1 MNAEEARL
9 ILQCRRP
16 CGRDDN
22 DAAIR
27 EALEFAAGDPAF
39 MESLQ
44 REAAVDTAICQCLR
58 SIAPPADLKQKI
70 LVGFK
75 VTRVRHWWQRPAW
88 LGMAACVAV
97 GSSLAAMKYW
107 PVSPRTAQPIFASVF
122 TLPDFRG
129 ATTQKLNAGPDVKGM
144 ATMDDVRA
152 YLAQNSCECS
162 WVPEGLC
169 VCPGGPVGCS
179 VFEWNGQNV
188 TLICFDAGKIG
199 EVHLFTVDASALK
212 DRPGGPIYEV
222 ANGWRTCSWMSGDRL
237 LMLAGSEKAAKPED
251 LEALI
256 K

>member
-16 CGRDDN
+16 CGRDDH

-27 EALEFAAGDPAF
+27 EALDYAASDPAF
-39 MESLQ
+39 MESVQ
-44 REAAVDTAICQCLR
+44 QEAALDAAICNCVR
-58 SIAPPADLKQKI
+58 NIEPPPDLKQKI
-70 LVGFK
+70 LVGLK
-75 VTRVRHWWQRPAW
+75 VTRVRRWWQRPGW
-88 LGMAACVAV
+88 LGVAACVAV
-97 GSSLAAMKYW
+97 AAPLTVRFW
-107 PVSPRTAQPIFASVF
+107 PENTPAPTPVFASIF

-129 ATTQKLNAGPDVKGM
+129 ATMQKLNAGPDVKSM
-144 ATMDDVRA
+144 ASMDDVRT
-152 YLAQNSCECS
+152 YLAMNSCHCS
-162 WVPEGLC
+162 AVPENLC
-169 VCPGGPVGCS
+169 TCPGGPVGCA

-222 ANGWRTCSWMSGDRL
+222 TNGWRTCSWISGDRL
-237 LMLAGSEKAAKPED
+237 LLLAGSEKAATHAD